1 MGRLTERS
9 ETPHGAEYIA
19 DCRICGTHCTIAL
32 VISAAVARVFFKEL
46 IMWTV
51 GSEMRDRVAYCF
63 VFNLETGER
72 KHGEFDCERSAQIF
86 ANYLNKR
93 DAR

>member
-1 MGRLTERS
+1 M
-9 ETPHGAEYIA
+9 
-19 DCRICGTHCTIAL
+19 
-32 VISAAVARVFFKEL
+32 FFKEL

-51 GSEMRDRVAYCF
+51 GSEMRDRVAYYF

-86 ANYLNKR
+86 ANYLNER